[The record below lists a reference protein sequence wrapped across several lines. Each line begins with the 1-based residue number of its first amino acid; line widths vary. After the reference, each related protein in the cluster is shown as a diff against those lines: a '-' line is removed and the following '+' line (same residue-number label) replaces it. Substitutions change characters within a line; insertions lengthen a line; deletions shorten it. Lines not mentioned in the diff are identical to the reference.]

1 MAKAAALCG
10 PSVLAELERICG
22 SILEVLE
29 ARPAEY
35 ECPAK
40 SERLRNE
47 VNRRVRVLGAEDE
60 LDGHQIKRAVI
71 RSFRKPAVS

>member
-47 VNRRVRVLGAEDE
+47 VNRRVRVFGAEDE

-71 RSFRKPAVS
+71 RSFRKPATL

>member
-35 ECPAK
+35 ECPKK

-47 VNRRVRVLGAEDE
+47 VNRRVRVFGAEDE

-71 RSFRKPAVS
+71 RSFRKPATL

>member
-35 ECPAK
+35 ECPEK

-47 VNRRVRVLGAEDE
+47 VNRRVRVFGAEDE

-71 RSFRKPAVS
+71 RSFRKPAT